1 MCGKVKYPADF
12 LVLGSPQDDF
22 CNIIFGRPFLNTV
35 NARIDCEN
43 DTITIGLEGMSHEFN
58 FAKFHRQPRDRESPS
73 KDEIIG
79 LASIA
84 VPPTDPLEQY
94 LLDHENEM
102 FMKERREI
110 DEVFLKQEP
119 MLKHNL
125 PVEILGDP
133 PPPKGDPVFE
143 LKPLPDN
150 LKYAYL
156 DEKKIYPVIISANLS
171 EQEEERLL
179 KTLKKHRAAIGYS
192 LDDLKGISPTLCQ
205 HKINLEADAKP
216 VRDPQ

>member
-1 MCGKVKYPADF
+1 MLLLNLLIEILYHQLGLLEMLKSCVEKLNTLLIFLFLLPHKIAFVQLF
-12 LVLGSPQDDF
+12 LVD
-22 CNIIFGRPFLNTV
+22 
-35 NARIDCEN
+35 
-43 DTITIGLEGMSHEFN
+43 
-58 FAKFHRQPRDRESPS
+58 PS
-73 KDEIIG
+73 CIQ
-79 LASIA
+79 L

-94 LLDHENEM
+94 LLDHENDM

-119 MLKHNL
+119 VLKHNL
-125 PVEILGDP
+125 LVEILGDP

-156 DEKKIYPVIISANLS
+156 DEKKIYPIIRSANLS

-179 KTLKKHRAAIGYS
+179 KTLKKHRAAIGYT
-192 LDDLKGISPTLCQ
+192 LHDHKGVSPTLCQ
-205 HKINLEADAKP
+205 HKINMEDDAKP
-216 VRDPQ
+216 VRDPQR